1 MTLSE
6 LTRRRLGLATLVLAM
21 ACSACATTATVA
33 PTPRPTPSPTPAGGE
48 EQLTVSGLPLSV
60 TVTLPPGWEAD
71 GSVVSRSTQDAG
83 TSMSVSVGLVQSV
96 YGNPCRWRGAV
107 VEVGPTAAEL
117 ANALAAQPM
126 RRARQAVVKLGEL
139 TAHWITMR
147 VPGDADL
154 ASCDEGEFRSWESR
168 AHDGP
173 GQIDEIYVVD
183 VGGTRVVIDAA
194 YFPDAS
200 SEEIA
205 EIHRIVGS
213 MRFTAA

>member
-1 MTLSE
+1 ML
-6 LTRRRLGLATLVLAM
+6 LLAVAS
-21 ACSACATTATVA
+21 SACATTATVS
-33 PTPRPTPSPTPAGGE
+33 PTPRPTPIPTPAGGE
-48 EQLTVSGLPLSV
+48 EQLTVTGLPLSV
-60 TVTLPPGWEAD
+60 TVTLPPGWEAE
-71 GSVVSRSTQDAG
+71 GSLVSRSTEEAG
-83 TSMSVSVGLVQSV
+83 TAMSVSVWLVQSV
-96 YGNPCRWRGAV
+96 YRDPCRWRGALL
-107 VEVGPTAAEL
+107 EVGPTAGEL
-117 ANALAAQPM
+117 ADALAAQPT
-126 RRARQAVVKLGEL
+126 RRARQSVVKLGEL

-173 GQIDEIYVVD
+173 GQIDEVYVID
-183 VGGTRVVIDAA
+183 VGGTRVVVDAA

-213 MRFTAA
+213 MRFAAV